1 MAHIYDHGGNIFSVA
16 RQRGFSATESIDFSA
31 SINPLGLSA
40 NVKNAISTAIDSL
53 IHYPDNSCGELKQT
67 LAEIHG
73 LTAEHFSIANGS
85 TETIYNLPA
94 MIRGKKAL
102 IVSPAFSEYAYALQ
116 QHHWEVR
123 HFILSADNDFD
134 LDLNQL
140 EAALEEGYDALYIC
154 NPGNP
159 SGKLFPPETITE
171 IYRLC
176 GEFGTF
182 MVLDEAFIDFCPES
196 SAAEEIL
203 KGEHGIVLRSMTKF
217 YGFPGLRLGYALAV
231 PSLISRL
238 SAMGGPW
245 SVNTLAQAAGLA
257 ALRDKEYAASTLTY
271 MEAERKRMF
280 SLLSGIEQITPYPSR
295 ANFLLSKLNNAMT
308 ASELKEQLMQSR
320 ILIRDCSTFTGLSSQ
335 FFRVAI
341 KTTAENDKLIHCLKE
356 TFA

>member
-31 SINPLGLSA
+31 SINPLGLSE
-40 NVKNAISTAIDSL
+40 NVKSAISTAIDSL

-159 SGKLFPPETITE
+159 SGKLFPRR
-171 IYRLC
+171 RLQKST
-176 GEFGTF
+176 GSAVNSAHSWFWMRPLSTSARNLPLPKRYSREN
-182 MVLDEAFIDFCPES
+182 MAS
-196 SAAEEIL
+196 S
-203 KGEHGIVLRSMTKF
+203 S
-217 YGFPGLRLGYALAV
+217 V
-231 PSLISRL
+231 P
-238 SAMGGPW
+238 
-245 SVNTLAQAAGLA
+245 
-257 ALRDKEYAASTLTY
+257 
-271 MEAERKRMF
+271 
-280 SLLSGIEQITPYPSR
+280 
-295 ANFLLSKLNNAMT
+295 
-308 ASELKEQLMQSR
+308 
-320 ILIRDCSTFTGLSSQ
+320 
-335 FFRVAI
+335 
-341 KTTAENDKLIHCLKE
+341 
-356 TFA
+356 